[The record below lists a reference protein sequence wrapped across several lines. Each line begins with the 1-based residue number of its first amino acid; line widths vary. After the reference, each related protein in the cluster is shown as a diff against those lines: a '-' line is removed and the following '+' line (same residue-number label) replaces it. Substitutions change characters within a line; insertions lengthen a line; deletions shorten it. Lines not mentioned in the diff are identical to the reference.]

1 LTETQIAIAAAAF
14 LIAGIVKGAVG
25 IGQMT
30 TAVAILGLG
39 LDLRAAV
46 PLLIVP
52 ALVSNLWQTTRG
64 TEAPAMLKR
73 FALANLAGGIG
84 IALGTAILFA
94 IEPALLSAALG
105 ILVAAYAAL
114 TLARFD
120 PVAPPSVER
129 WGTPPM
135 AFVSGILTG
144 ATGSLHL
151 LLAAWFAALKLPRE
165 AYIQAVGLT
174 FLIASLFW
182 AGSLFLEGALSLA
195 TIAWSAAGLVPTF
208 AGMALGGALRG
219 RVSESAFRTGLMIFL
234 LVLSASLVWKAVGR
248 F

>member
-1 LTETQIAIAAAAF
+1 MTETQIALAATAF

-39 LDLRAAV
+39 LDLRTAV

-52 ALVSNLWQTTRG
+52 ALVSNLWQTTQG
-64 TEAPAMLKR
+64 STAPAMLKR

-94 IEPALLSAALG
+94 VEPALLSGALG

-135 AFVSGILTG
+135 AFASGVLTG

-165 AYIQAVGLT
+165 AYIQAIGLT

-182 AGSLFLEGALSLA
+182 AGSLFWKGALDA
-195 TIAWSAAGLVPTF
+195 TTIAWSAAALVPTF
-208 AGMALGGALRG
+208 VGMAAGSASRR
-219 RVSESAFRTGLMIFL
+219 RVAESVFRTGLMIFL
-234 LVLSASLVWKAVGR
+234 LVLSASLVWKAMSR
-248 F
+248 L